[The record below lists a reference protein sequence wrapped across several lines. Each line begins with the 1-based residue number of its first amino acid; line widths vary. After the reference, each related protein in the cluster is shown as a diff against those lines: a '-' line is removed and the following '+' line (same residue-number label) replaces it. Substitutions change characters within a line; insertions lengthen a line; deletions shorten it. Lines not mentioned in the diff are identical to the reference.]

1 MIRDES
7 LFAHHVPAHAGHAG
21 NELAD
26 LLAKHVREQPWNQ
39 RCPAINLA
47 RWMHGEPPLIE
58 WAWTMSDFDHRF
70 GMVPTFYQ
78 QHLHWRH
85 WTPPSTSLQWLP
97 QVPQHHMQE
106 KASELHLKFATYNV
120 SSIKETA
127 AATFLRSQLQYYN
140 IHVAGLQE
148 TRAKYDDVPDSDFY
162 RFISIADKGQGGCE
176 LWVNRTLPLA
186 CYKGDPCYAKR
197 EHFQVLCA
205 KPHMMIVTANI
216 AHVAFTYCVAH
227 APHSGASSQQRDNW
241 WKELQ
246 HELGKAHPG
255 RQLVIFID
263 ANTQLPHE
271 EPHTG
276 KVDAQEDDNSTHLLD
291 CMRRF
296 SLCTIDL

>member
-1 MIRDES
+1 
-7 LFAHHVPAHAGHAG
+7 
-21 NELAD
+21 
-26 LLAKHVREQPWNQ
+26 
-39 RCPAINLA
+39 
-47 RWMHGEPPLIE
+47 
-58 WAWTMSDFDHRF
+58 
-70 GMVPTFYQ
+70 
-78 QHLHWRH
+78 
-85 WTPPSTSLQWLP
+85 
-97 QVPQHHMQE
+97 MQE